1 MKKDPFSSLASPV
14 NPKNAPFQPLAS
26 PANPKNAPF
35 WPLASLANPKKYPLQ
50 AFPHSQTTKKTSLP
64 RPCTSESPEKSD
76 GGVGFFGML
85 VFVFRDFQRLLALS
99 KDRKRI
105 SLALLFSL
113 ELKRLLL
120 NGLRCSFRRRKIWFF
135 ICWLVWCYRWWPLG
149 YISPLQSSLW
159 SLRTKVLLVSWTIGR
174 GSA

>member
-1 MKKDPFSSLASPV
+1 MKKDPRRRFAHRETTKKTPFSSLA
-14 NPKNAPFQPLAS
+14 AR
-26 PANPKNAPF
+26 ANPKNAPF
-35 WPLASLANPKKYPLQ
+35 RPLASPANPKKYPLQ

-76 GGVGFFGML
+76 GGVGFFGVL
-85 VFVFRDFQRLLALS
+85 VFVLRDFQRLLALS

-105 SLALLFSL
+105 SLVLLFSL

-120 NGLRCSFRRRKIWFF
+120 NWLRCSFRRRKIWFF

-149 YISPLQSSLW
+149 YTSPLQSLLW
-159 SLRTKVLLVSWTIGR
+159 SLRTTVLLVSWTIGR